1 MIIVYLFFI
10 SFSYA
15 KGFTPRIDYDYYYDN
30 DYESHVQDLSRKEN
44 EHEAS
49 SENVELDDNCLKRT
63 RPIMSNIM
71 DKIEE
76 MKDCFLKPRGSIA
89 TMTIGSMSPCTAR
102 LEETVLKALY
112 HDPGESQEGHL
123 IIALLFDCDVYFSRA
138 YHWMEAVVLVSS
150 QRRFTILIENL
161 PANSLHTPCLMTS
174 MAIHRMGQMGH

>member
-15 KGFTPRIDYDYYYDN
+15 KGFPSDYDYEYYFDHVILGF
-30 DYESHVQDLSRKEN
+30 DHVYEGHDLNLSQKED

-76 MKDCFLKPRGSIA
+76 MKDCFLKPGGSIA
-89 TMTIGSMSPCTAR
+89 TMTIGSLSPCTAR

-123 IIALLFDCDVYFSRA
+123 MIALLFDCDVYFSRA
-138 YHWMEAVVLVSS
+138 YHWRQWSWFPVNAVSGD
-150 QRRFTILIENL
+150 L
-161 PANSLHTPCLMTS
+161 PS
-174 MAIHRMGQMGH
+174 

>member
-1 MIIVYLFFI
+1 MEEQWTNVGKM
-10 SFSYA
+10 SHPRSGSGVAVVNFS
-15 KGFTPRIDYDYYYDN
+15 DYRKYCLYDN

-138 YHWMEAVVLVSS
+138 YHWRQWSWFPVSGD
-150 QRRFTILIENL
+150 L
-161 PANSLHTPCLMTS
+161 PS
-174 MAIHRMGQMGH
+174 